1 MSCHQGITSDDVDYN
16 TTWNTLKDAFTKIHE
31 KEASNL
37 SYEELYRFA
46 YRLVLKKQG
55 ERLYDNVKSFEAEWL
70 QEKVQP
76 QIISKIS
83 STLQS
88 QDGGVAGA
96 AASAN
101 ERREAGERFLTTL
114 RASWNDH
121 VTAMN
126 MLADVLMYM
135 VGDAVRANDVALH
148 LLTRKRTA
156 FTAPTPASPTYTSQP

>member
-1 MSCHQGITSDDVDYN
+1 MPHRQGINSDDVDYN
-16 TTWNTLKDAFTKIHE
+16 TTWNTLKEAFTKIHR

-55 ERLYDNVKSFEAEWL
+55 EKLYDNVKSFEAEWL
-70 QEKVQP
+70 QTEVRP
-76 QIISKIS
+76 SILAKIT

-88 QDGGVAGA
+88 QDGGGA
-96 AASAN
+96 SATASAN
-101 ERREAGERFLTTL
+101 DRREAGERFLTTL

-126 MLADVLMYM
+126 MMADVLMYM
-135 VGDAVRANDVALH
+135 VGIHVCA
-148 LLTRKRTA
+148 
-156 FTAPTPASPTYTSQP
+156 